1 MELDPQLGAAE
12 WKAAAALVA
21 RILGG
26 EPAAEEELV
35 LRYGRGVTLILKRH
49 CEDPSAA
56 EDLYQETFRLA
67 LEKIRRGA
75 VESPERL
82 SGFVAGLARNLAI
95 DHFRRLRRREGSRP
109 VSEHDGPAA
118 AEPPAALEGLLAR
131 ERADLARRVLADLPA
146 RRDREIL
153 WRFYVA
159 EDDKQAI
166 CADLGLSA
174 LHFNRVLYRARE
186 RYRELLERAGLTK
199 GGTIR

>member
-1 MELDPQLGAAE
+1 MELDPQPGAVE
-12 WKAAAALVA
+12 WQATAALVA
-21 RILGG
+21 RIRGG
-26 EPAAEEELV
+26 EAAAEEELV

-49 CEDPSAA
+49 CEDRSAA

-67 LEKIRRGA
+67 LEKIRRGE

-95 DHFRRLRRREGSRP
+95 GYFRRLRRREGPRA
-109 VSEHDGPAA
+109 VSAQERPAA
-118 AEPPAALEGLLAR
+118 AERPVALDRLLAQ

-159 EDDKQAI
+159 EDEKEAI
-166 CADLGLSA
+166 CADLGLTA

-186 RYRELLERAGLTK
+186 RYRELLERAGVAK